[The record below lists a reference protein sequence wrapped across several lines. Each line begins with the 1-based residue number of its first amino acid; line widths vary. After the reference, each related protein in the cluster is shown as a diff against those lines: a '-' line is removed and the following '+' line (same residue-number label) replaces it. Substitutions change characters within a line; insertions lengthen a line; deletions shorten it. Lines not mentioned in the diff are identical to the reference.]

1 MTAPLVLPRS
11 LQWLGRPALGLEP
24 AARGHVVVMVLWR
37 LGCGHGGQA
46 IADLARAVVEF
57 AGRPVVGLAVHV
69 PCLPVEHD
77 RARVVRA
84 LHGLP
89 LAAAIDAEH
98 ELVQQLGASALPLLV
113 VLDARGMVRAQGV
126 GVPHPR
132 RLAGA
137 ITALLDEAEH
147 RGELAALRWAP
158 TPLLAPSGARGLCVH
173 QDQLWLADAN
183 THRLHALDRQARVVR
198 TIGSGR
204 SGSDDGTASEASFRQ
219 PLAMVVQDD
228 VLLVADAG
236 AHTLRAVEL
245 ASGMVSTWCGSGR
258 RSTDRTG
265 GAYGRDQGLCTPVA
279 LCRHDGAVV
288 IAQQQAHQLWQFDPM
303 TRAAAAWFG
312 TGEREARDAN
322 ELVLVTP
329 AAIAA
334 DGETIWVAEAE
345 RGVVRTIDLGHG
357 QGRVVWEGLQRPVA
371 ILRHDGQTY
380 IADAWQPAVLVARD
394 GEPLRPLVTAANG
407 LVEPVALAWFAGR
420 LWIADAG
427 RDELL
432 AVEELGK
439 DLTGQWL
446 PVLDAPPVSAPTG
459 TQALELAVVL
469 PQLRLREHSDVVLRL
484 RVPASGAADGGN
496 WSVDVEDEA
505 EPRLAVPCRRV
516 VAASGGVVE
525 VLLAV
530 ADVGKGALRVRLG
543 GDGAVARYVVPIEVA
558 VDGELRAE
566 LG

>member
-1 MTAPLVLPRS
+1 MKAPLELPNS
-11 LQWLGRPALGLEP
+11 LQWLGRPPLWLDPGC
-24 AARGHVVVMVLWR
+24 RGHVTPLVLWR
-37 LGCGHGGQA
+37 LGCGHGLEA
-46 IADLARAVVEF
+46 IADVARAVVEF

-69 PCLPVEHD
+69 PCLPAERD
-77 RARVVRA
+77 PARVVRA

-89 LAAAIDAEH
+89 LAAAIDGDHA
-98 ELVQQLGASALPLLV
+98 LVQQLTVTALPVLV
-113 VLDARGMVRAQGV
+113 LLDARGVVRFQGI

-132 RLAGA
+132 RLADA
-137 ITALLDEAEH
+137 ITVLLDEAEH
-147 RGELAALRWAP
+147 RGELAAMAWAP
-158 TPLLAPSGARGLCVH
+158 APLRAPGGARGLFAH
-173 QDQLWLADAN
+173 GDQLWLADAN

-198 TIGSGR
+198 TIGSGLAGR
-204 SGSDDGTASEASFRQ
+204 DDGTASEASFQQ
-219 PLAMVVQDD
+219 PVAMVVQDE
-228 VLLVADAG
+228 VLLVADAA
-236 AHTLRAVEL
+236 AHTLRAIEL
-245 ASGMVSTWCGSGR
+245 PSGLVSTWCGTGR

-312 TGEREARDAN
+312 NGERQARAEH
-322 ELVLVTP
+322 ELVLETP

-345 RGVVRTIDLGHG
+345 RGIVRTIDLGHG

-371 ILRHDGQTY
+371 ILRHEGRTFV
-380 IADAWQPAVLVARD
+380 ADAWQPAVLVARD

-427 RDELL
+427 RSELL
-432 AVEELGK
+432 AVEELGN
-439 DLTGQWL
+439 LAGQWM
-446 PVLDAPPVSAPTG
+446 PVLDLPAVAAVVGKAP
-459 TQALELAVVL
+459 LELATVL
-469 PQLRLREHSDVVLRL
+469 PRLRLREHSDVALRL
-484 RVPASGAADGGN
+484 RVPAGAAADGGR

-516 VAASGGVVE
+516 VTASGGVVE

-530 ADVGKGALRVRLG
+530 GDVGVGALRVRLG
-543 GDGAVARYVVPIEVA
+543 GDGAVVRHVVPIEVA